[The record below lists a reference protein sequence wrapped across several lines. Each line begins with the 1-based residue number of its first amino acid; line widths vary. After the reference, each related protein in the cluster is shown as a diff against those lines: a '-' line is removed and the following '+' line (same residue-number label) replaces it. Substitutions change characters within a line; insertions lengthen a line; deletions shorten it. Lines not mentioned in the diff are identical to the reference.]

1 MNYFKTIGGKISL
14 VLALVLVLAMGG
26 NVIYLNSTLK
36 THLLEDAKKDIS
48 DNLAMANK
56 MLEVFYKESLSSTN
70 ILYTMLEQSFGRY
83 NHFNQVKSMNVP
95 VAGIDVPAMIN
106 GPTILNN
113 EFTTVDNFTAGSGAV
128 ATVFSKVG
136 DDFLRITTS
145 LRKENDDRAMGTYL
159 GKNSPAYAPIMKGE
173 TYVGIARLF
182 GKDYMTRYSPIYSPD
197 KELIGILF
205 IGYDL
210 TKTLH
215 DVKQTL
221 KELRIGEGG
230 YYTVM
235 NTRSNLFEIHPTLEG
250 KKSDETPIHETIM
263 ASVGTSFEATFGGVE
278 KIYSVSSFE
287 PLNWI
292 VVASANVDELMSMA
306 KQIEKTLIVG
316 TFILTLLLVA
326 INTFLADRM
335 IARPLN
341 ALRDNVKD
349 IASGEGDLTRKMAF
363 KGEDEVAQVSEQI
376 NHFIEKVRTTISEI
390 KSVSSE
396 NSSIANEFSS
406 TTMQTGKRVEETTHL
421 VSTTTEQS
429 KLIRNEMQT
438 SIEKAK
444 TNKEELSKA
453 LGYIGEANESILH
466 LNGEIQHSAHTEI
479 EMARRIEHLSS
490 EANQVKDILTVIS
503 DIAEQTNLLALNAA
517 IEAARAGE
525 HGRGFAVVADEV
537 RKLAER
543 TQKSL
548 TEINA
553 TINVIVQSI
562 MESSEG
568 MNTNAKKVE
577 ELASVSQAVEGKISQ
592 MAEVMKKAI
601 TMSEATVN
609 DYVQSG
615 EKVKG
620 VIDTISQI
628 NALSG
633 ENARSV
639 EEMSSAANH
648 LSSMS
653 ETLNTKLSQFRT

>member
-1 MNYFKTIGGKISL
+1 MRYFKTIGGKISL
-14 VLALVLVLAMGG
+14 ILAIVLIVTMGAFVHYTTGALKSHLEENAKAVKLEKVDLA
-26 NVIYLNSTLK
+26 V
-36 THLLEDAKKDIS
+36 
-48 DNLAMANK
+48 K
-56 MLEVFYKESLSSTN
+56 MVETFHQN
-70 ILYTMLEQSFGRY
+70 
-83 NHFNQVKSMNVP
+83 NVKSANTLYEMLAGTFGSFSQSDAIHAP
-95 VAGIDVPAMIN
+95 VGGIDAPAIISQAH
-106 GPTILNN
+106 ILNN
-113 EFTTVDNFTAGSGAV
+113 DFTIVDEFTKHSGAV

-136 DDFLRITTS
+136 DDFLRVSTS
-145 LRKENDDRAMGTYL
+145 LKKSDGSRAVGTLL
-159 GKNSPAYAPIMKGE
+159 GKKSPAYAPIMKGE
-173 TYVGIARLF
+173 TYVGTAHLF
-182 GKDYMTRYSPIYSPD
+182 GQDYMTRYSPIYSQNN
-197 KELIGILF
+197 ELIGILF
-205 IGYDL
+205 IGYNFTNELQDL
-210 TKTLH
+210 RAVFSDTTRGKT
-215 DVKQTL
+215 
-221 KELRIGEGG
+221 G
-230 YYTVM
+230 YYYVL
-235 NTRSNLFEIHPTLEG
+235 NTKKKTIEIHPEDAGQSYEG
-250 KKSDETPIHETIM
+250 VKVYESVASSPAGIHEYTYKGNQQI
-263 ASVGTSFEATFGGVE
+263 AATA
-278 KIYSVSSFE
+278 IFE
-287 PLNWI
+287 PLGWVI
-292 VVASANVDELMSMA
+292 GVSSGVDEFTSVASTLEKNLIYSAFALMLL
-306 KQIEKTLIVG
+306 LIIVN
-316 TFILTLLLVA
+316 TLLTSRMVA
-326 INTFLADRM
+326 K
-335 IARPLN
+335 PLH
-341 ALRDNVKD
+341 ALKDNIQD
-349 IASGEGDLTRKMAF
+349 IASGEGDLTRKMAI

-376 NHFIEKVRTTISEI
+376 NHFIEKVRTTINEI

-421 VSTTTEQS
+421 VSATTEQS
-429 KLIRNEMQT
+429 KHIRNEMQT

-453 LGYIGEANESILH
+453 LGYVGEANESILH
-466 LNGEIQHSAHTEI
+466 LNSEIQHSAHNEI

-490 EANQVKDILTVIS
+490 EASQVKDILTVIS

-562 MESSEG
+562 TESSEG

-577 ELASVSQAVEGKISQ
+577 ELAVVSQSVETKISQ

-601 TMSEATVN
+601 LMSESTVN

-620 VIDTISQI
+620 VIETIGQI
-628 NALSG
+628 NTLSG

>member
-1 MNYFKTIGGKISL
+1 MNYFKTIGGKISAA
-14 VLALVLVLAMGG
+14 LALLLVVAMGA
-26 NVIYLNSTLK
+26 NVIYLSSTLK
-36 THLLEDAKKDIS
+36 NQLLEDAKNDIS
-48 DNLAMANK
+48 DNLHMTNK
-56 MLEVFYKESLSSTN
+56 MLEVFYNESLSSTN
-70 ILYTMLEQSFGRY
+70 VLYSVLEKSFGRY
-83 NHFNQVKSMNVP
+83 NQFNQVATMNVP
-95 VAGIDVPAMIN
+95 VAGIDVPAMIS

-113 EFTTVDNFTAGSGAV
+113 DFTTVDDFTAGSGAV
-128 ATVFSKVG
+128 ATVFAKVG

-145 LRKENDDRAMGTYL
+145 LRKENGDRAMGTFL
-159 GKNSPAYAPIMKGE
+159 GKNSPAYAPIMQGE
-173 TYVGIARLF
+173 TYVGVARLF
-182 GKDYMTRYSPIYSPD
+182 GKDYMTRYSPIYNPN

-205 IGYDL
+205 IGYDF
-210 TKTLH
+210 TEAFQS
-215 DVKQTL
+215 VKQSL
-221 KELRIGEGG
+221 KEIKIGEKG
-230 YYTVM
+230 YYYIL
-235 NTRSNLFEIHPTLEG
+235 NTRTNTVEVHPTLEG
-250 KKSDETPIHETIM
+250 KPADSLQTYSKVM
-263 ASVGTSFEATFGGVE
+263 ANLGGSFEDVYQGVE
-278 KIYSVSSFE
+278 KFYMASAFE
-287 PLNWI
+287 KLNWV
-292 VVASANVDELMSMA
+292 VVASANVDEFMA
-306 KQIEKTLIVG
+306 LANQIEKTLVIGTIV
-316 TFILTLLLVA
+316 LTLLLVL

-335 IARPLN
+335 IAKPLN
-341 ALRDNVKD
+341 ALRDNIKD
-349 IASGEGDLTRKMAF
+349 IASGEGDLTKKMAV
-363 KGEDEVAQVSEQI
+363 KGEDEVAQASEQI
-376 NHFIEKVRTTISEI
+376 NHFIEKVRKTINEI

-421 VSTTTEQS
+421 VSATTEQS
-429 KLIRNEMQT
+429 KRIRNEMQD

-453 LGYIGEANESILH
+453 LGYIGEANTSILH
-466 LNGEIQHSAHTEI
+466 LNSEIQHSSHTEI

-490 EANQVKDILTVIS
+490 EASQVKDILTVIS

-562 MESSEG
+562 TESSEG
-568 MNTNAKKVE
+568 MNANAKKVE
-577 ELASVSQAVEGKISQ
+577 ELASVSQTVEAKISQ

-620 VIDTISQI
+620 VIDTIGQI
-628 NALSG
+628 NTLSG

>member
-1 MNYFKTIGGKISL
+1 MNYFKTIGGKISAA
-14 VLALVLVLAMGG
+14 LALLLVVAMGA
-26 NVIYLNSTLK
+26 NVIYLSSTLK
-36 THLLEDAKKDIS
+36 NQLLEDAKNDIS
-48 DNLAMANK
+48 DNLHMTNK
-56 MLEVFYKESLSSTN
+56 MLEVFYNESLSSTN
-70 ILYTMLEQSFGRY
+70 VLYSVLEKSFGRY
-83 NHFNQVKSMNVP
+83 NQFNQVATMNVP
-95 VAGIDVPAMIN
+95 VAGIDVPAMIS

-113 EFTTVDNFTAGSGAV
+113 DFTTVDDFTAGSGAV
-128 ATVFSKVG
+128 ATVFAKVG

-145 LRKENDDRAMGTYL
+145 LRKENGDRAMGTFL
-159 GKNSPAYAPIMKGE
+159 GKNSPAYAPIMRGE
-173 TYVGIARLF
+173 TYVGVARLF
-182 GKDYMTRYSPIYSPD
+182 GKDYMTRYSPIYNPN

-205 IGYDL
+205 IGYNFTDAFQSL
-210 TKTLH
+210 
-215 DVKQTL
+215 KQSL
-221 KELRIGEGG
+221 KEIKIGEKG
-230 YYTVM
+230 YYYIL
-235 NTRSNLFEIHPTLEG
+235 NTRTNVVEVHPTLEG
-250 KKSDETPIHETIM
+250 KPADSLQTYSKVM
-263 ASVGTSFEATFGGVE
+263 ANLGGSFEETYQGVE
-278 KIYSVSSFE
+278 KFYMASAFE
-287 PLNWI
+287 KLNWV
-292 VVASANVDELMSMA
+292 VVASANVDEFMA
-306 KQIEKTLIVG
+306 LANQIEKTLVIGTIV
-316 TFILTLLLVA
+316 LTLLLVL

-335 IARPLN
+335 IAKPLN
-341 ALRDNVKD
+341 ALRDNIKD
-349 IASGEGDLTRKMAF
+349 IASGEGDLTKKMAV
-363 KGEDEVAQVSEQI
+363 KGEDEVAQASEQI
-376 NHFIEKVRTTISEI
+376 NHFIEKVRKTINEI

-421 VSTTTEQS
+421 VSATTEQS
-429 KLIRNEMQT
+429 KRIRNEMQD

-453 LGYIGEANESILH
+453 LGYVSEANTSILH
-466 LNGEIQHSAHTEI
+466 LNSEIQHSAHTEI

-490 EANQVKDILTVIS
+490 EASQVKDILTVIS

-562 MESSEG
+562 TESSEG
-568 MNTNAKKVE
+568 MNANAKKVE
-577 ELASVSQAVEGKISQ
+577 ELASVSQTVEAKISQ

-620 VIDTISQI
+620 VIDTIGQI
-628 NALSG
+628 NTLSG

>member
-1 MNYFKTIGGKISL
+1 MT
-14 VLALVLVLAMGG
+14 
-26 NVIYLNSTLK
+26 
-36 THLLEDAKKDIS
+36 
-48 DNLAMANK
+48 NK
-56 MLEVFYKESLSSTN
+56 MLEVFYNESLSSTN
-70 ILYTMLEQSFGRY
+70 VLYSVLEKSFGRY
-83 NHFNQVKSMNVP
+83 NQFNQVATMNVP
-95 VAGIDVPAMIN
+95 VAGIDVPAMIS

-113 EFTTVDNFTAGSGAV
+113 DFTTVDDFTAGSGAV
-128 ATVFSKVG
+128 ATVFAKVG

-145 LRKENDDRAMGTYL
+145 LRKENGDRAMGTFL
-159 GKNSPAYAPIMKGE
+159 GKNSPAYAPIMRGE

-182 GKDYMTRYSPIYSPD
+182 GKDYMTRYSPIYNPN

-205 IGYDL
+205 IGYNFTDAFQSL
-210 TKTLH
+210 
-215 DVKQTL
+215 KQSL
-221 KELRIGEGG
+221 KEIKIGEKG
-230 YYTVM
+230 YYYIL
-235 NTRSNLFEIHPTLEG
+235 NTRTNVVEVHPTLEG
-250 KKSDETPIHETIM
+250 KPADSLQTYSKVM
-263 ASVGTSFEATFGGVE
+263 ANLGGSFEDVYQGVE
-278 KIYSVSSFE
+278 KFYMASAFE
-287 PLNWI
+287 KLNW
-292 VVASANVDELMSMA
+292 VVVANVDMEESMDIA
-306 KQIEKTLIVG
+306 NQIEKTLVIGTIV
-316 TFILTLLLVA
+316 LTLLLVA

-335 IARPLN
+335 IAKPLN
-341 ALRDNVKD
+341 ALRDNIKD
-349 IASGEGDLTRKMAF
+349 IASGEGDLTKKMAV
-363 KGEDEVAQVSEQI
+363 KGEDEVAQASEQI
-376 NHFIEKVRTTISEI
+376 NHFIEKVRKTINEI

-421 VSTTTEQS
+421 VSATTEQS
-429 KLIRNEMQT
+429 KRIRNEMQD

-453 LGYIGEANESILH
+453 LGYIGEANTSILH
-466 LNGEIQHSAHTEI
+466 LNSEIQHSAHTEI
-479 EMARRIEHLSS
+479 EMARRIEHLSN

-562 MESSEG
+562 TESSEG
-568 MNTNAKKVE
+568 MNANAKKVE
-577 ELASVSQAVEGKISQ
+577 ELASVSQTVEAKISQ

-620 VIDTISQI
+620 VIDTIGQI
-628 NALSG
+628 NTLSG

>member
-1 MNYFKTIGGKISL
+1 
-14 VLALVLVLAMGG
+14 MGG
-26 NVIYLNSTLK
+26 NVLYLDYVLK
-36 THLLEDAKKDIS
+36 SQIAEDAKNGIS
-48 DNLAMANK
+48 ENLVMANK
-56 MLEVFYKESLSSTN
+56 MLDVFYNESLSSTN
-70 ILYTMLEQSFGRY
+70 VLYSVLEQSFGRY
-83 NHFNQVKSMNVP
+83 NTFNQVQSMNVP
-95 VAGIDVPAMIN
+95 VAGIDVPAMIS

-113 EFTTVDNFTAGSGAV
+113 DFTVVDDFTAGSGAV
-128 ATVFSKVG
+128 ATVFAKVG

-145 LRKENDDRAMGTYL
+145 LRKENGDRAMGTFL
-159 GKNSPAYAPIMKGE
+159 GKNSPAYAPIIKGE
-173 TYVGIARLF
+173 TYIGIARLF
-182 GKDYMTRYSPIYSPD
+182 GKDYMTRYSPIYNPE

-205 IGYDL
+205 IGYNFTDAFQG
-210 TKTLH
+210 
-215 DVKQTL
+215 VKQSL
-221 KELRIGEGG
+221 KEIKIGENG
-230 YYTVM
+230 YYYIL
-235 NTRSNLFEIHPTLEG
+235 NTRTNVVEIHPTLEG
-250 KKSDETPIHETIM
+250 KPADSLQTYSKIM
-263 ASVGTSFEATFGGVE
+263 ANIGGSFEDTYQGTHKFYITSAFE
-278 KIYSVSSFE
+278 K
-287 PLNWI
+287 LNWVI
-292 VVASANVDELMSMA
+292 VASANMDEFMA
-306 KQIEKTLIVG
+306 VVYEIEKTLIIG
-316 TFILTLLLVA
+316 IIILTLLLVA
-326 INTFLADRM
+326 INTFLAQRM
-335 IARPLN
+335 IAKPLN

-349 IASGEGDLTRKMAF
+349 IASGEGDLTRKMAV
-363 KGEDEVAQVSEQI
+363 KGDDEVALVSEQI
-376 NHFIEKVRTTISEI
+376 NHFIEKVRTTITEI

-429 KLIRNEMQT
+429 KHIRNEMQT

-453 LGYIGEANESILH
+453 LGYVGEANESILH
-466 LNGEIQHSAHTEI
+466 LNSEIQHSAHNEI

-490 EANQVKDILTVIS
+490 EASQVKDILTVIS

-562 MESSEG
+562 TESSEG

-577 ELASVSQAVEGKISQ
+577 ELASVSQTVEAKISQ
-592 MAEVMKKAI
+592 MAQVMKKAI
-601 TMSEATVN
+601 TMSESTVN

-615 EKVKG
+615 EKVKE
-620 VIDTISQI
+620 VIETIGQI
-628 NALSG
+628 NTLSG

-648 LSSMS
+648 LSTMS

>member
-1 MNYFKTIGGKISL
+1 MRYFKTIGGKISL
-14 VLALVLVLAMGG
+14 ILAIVLILTMSAFVHYTTSALKSHLEENAKAVKLEKVDLA
-26 NVIYLNSTLK
+26 V
-36 THLLEDAKKDIS
+36 
-48 DNLAMANK
+48 K
-56 MLEVFYKESLSSTN
+56 MVETFHQN
-70 ILYTMLEQSFGRY
+70 
-83 NHFNQVKSMNVP
+83 NVKSANTLYEMLAGTFGSFSQNDAIHAP
-95 VAGIDVPAMIN
+95 VGGIDAPAIISQSH
-106 GPTILNN
+106 ILNN
-113 EFTTVDNFTAGSGAV
+113 DFTIVDEFTKHSGAV
-128 ATVFSKVG
+128 ATVFGKVG
-136 DDFLRITTS
+136 DDFLRVSTS
-145 LRKENDDRAMGTYL
+145 LKKSDGSRAVGTLL

-173 TYVGIARLF
+173 TYVGTAHLF
-182 GKDYMTRYSPIYSPD
+182 GQDYMTRYSPIYSQNN
-197 KELIGILF
+197 ELIGILF
-205 IGYDL
+205 IGYNFTNELQDL
-210 TKTLH
+210 RAVFSDTTRGKT
-215 DVKQTL
+215 
-221 KELRIGEGG
+221 G
-230 YYTVM
+230 YYYVL
-235 NTRSNLFEIHPTLEG
+235 NTKKKTIEIHPEDAGQSYEG
-250 KKSDETPIHETIM
+250 VKVYESVASSPAGIHEYTYKGNQRI
-263 ASVGTSFEATFGGVE
+263 AATA
-278 KIYSVSSFE
+278 IFE
-287 PLNWI
+287 PLGWVI
-292 VVASANVDELMSMA
+292 GVSRGVDEFTSVASTLEKNLIYSAFALMLL
-306 KQIEKTLIVG
+306 LIIVN
-316 TFILTLLLVA
+316 TLLTSRMVA
-326 INTFLADRM
+326 K
-335 IARPLN
+335 PLH
-341 ALRDNVKD
+341 ALKDNIQD
-349 IASGEGDLTRKMAF
+349 IASGEGDLTRKMAI

-376 NHFIEKVRTTISEI
+376 NHFIEKVRTTINEI
-390 KSVSSE
+390 KTVSSE

-421 VSTTTEQS
+421 VNTTTEQS
-429 KLIRNEMQT
+429 KHIRNEMQA

-453 LGYIGEANESILH
+453 LSYIGEANTSILH
-466 LNGEIQHSAHTEI
+466 LNNEIQHSAHSET
-479 EMARRIEHLSS
+479 EMARRIEHLSG
-490 EANQVKDILTVIS
+490 EASQVKDVLTVIS

-562 MESSEG
+562 TESSEG

-577 ELASVSQAVEGKISQ
+577 ELAVVSQSVETKISQ

-601 TMSEATVN
+601 LMSESTVN

-620 VIDTISQI
+620 VIDTIGQI
-628 NALSG
+628 NTLSG